1 MARATDS
8 ESSGSSPRAEVA
20 LGERTGY
27 LLHRVMMLL
36 EARFEQGLRAIDLK
50 ARDYF
55 VLAALTGDVP
65 LSQQDLS
72 RLLGLDPT
80 TVVAAID
87 DLERR
92 KYVERRRNPAD
103 RRRYNLVLTTAG
115 RKALKQ
121 GDRVA
126 TEAEEAVLGV
136 LDAKEKR
143 ALNEMLSRVMSG

>member
-8 ESSGSSPRAEVA
+8 ESSGSGFA

-27 LLHRVMMLL
+27 LLHRATMVL
-36 EARFEQGLRAIDLK
+36 EAQFEQALRAIDLK
-50 ARDYF
+50 ARDFF

-121 GDRVA
+121 GERVA
-126 TEAEEAVLGV
+126 GETEDAVLGK
-136 LDAKEKR
+136 LDATEKR
-143 ALNEMLSRVMSG
+143 QLNEILKRVMSG